1 MSPADARL
9 FAEHLLAAADQA
21 EFEGR
26 DLTAADLT
34 RFADVDTAARAELA
48 AAIERAGG

>member
-1 MSPADARL
+1 MSPAEARQ
-9 FAEHLLAAADQA
+9 FAKHLLAAADQA

-26 DLTAADLT
+26 ELTAADLD
-34 RFADVDTAARAELA
+34 RFRDLDTAARAELA